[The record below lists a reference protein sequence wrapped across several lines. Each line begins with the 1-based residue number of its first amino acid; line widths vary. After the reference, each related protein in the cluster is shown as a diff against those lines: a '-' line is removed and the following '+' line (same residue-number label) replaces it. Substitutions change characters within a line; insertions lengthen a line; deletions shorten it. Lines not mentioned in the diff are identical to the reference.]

1 MPKPCKQPNKIRNPA
16 TGKCV
21 SKTGPTGKKILAAKR
36 TKTPKR
42 KPSVKKAC
50 PSDKVMN
57 PATGRCVSKSGPTGK
72 KILASKSSKG
82 RKPKVTKPKSPKVTK
97 VSKPTPK
104 SPLIPNSKN
113 SRYYDV
119 KEGVMKYKELRP
131 RDVENNKSV
140 LNSYTR
146 YYVSQKYDGWQ
157 AVWNGKDK
165 FTTNTGKRTF
175 KPPKEWSKL
184 LPQGIS
190 IAGEL
195 VILGK
200 QAAEVASL
208 TTQRGEWKKV
218 RFMAFD
224 IPGMR
229 NRPFSERTAEL
240 KRIVKQQC
248 KQFPTCPMVYVDQTI
263 YSSGDQIYKKWK
275 SVLNSG
281 GEGLVLTDP
290 TSLYRPMKRT
300 NDRVK
305 LKGRE
310 DTEGTIQGFN
320 TSDNKLRSLKLKLK
334 NGQTFNLGIGFSNEE
349 REKYQRMFKLG
360 DHVKFSYRSLSSD
373 GRPKEARFVGKRHK
387 ADILN

>member
-1 MPKPCKQPNKIRNPA
+1 MPKPCPPDKIR
-16 TGKCV
+16 
-21 SKTGPTGKKILAAKR
+21 
-36 TKTPKR
+36 
-42 KPSVKKAC
+42 
-50 PSDKVMN
+50 N
-57 PATGRCVSKSGPTGK
+57 PATGRCVSKSGPIGKKILGSSKPQTPKPTKKDCPSDKIMNPATGRCVSRTGPTGK
-72 KILASKSSKG
+72 KILASTKPQ
-82 RKPKVTKPKSPKVTK
+82 KPKP
-97 VSKPTPK
+97 SKPTPQ
-104 SPLIPNSKN
+104 SPLRPTNKN
-113 SRYYDV
+113 SRYYDI

-131 RDVENNKSV
+131 RDVEKNTSV
-140 LNSYTR
+140 LNPYKG
-146 YYVSQKYDGWQ
+146 YYVSVKYDGWQ

-200 QAAEVASL
+200 QASDVASL
-208 TTQRGEWKKV
+208 TTEKGEWKKV

-224 IPGMR
+224 IPGMK
-229 NRPFSERTAEL
+229 NRPFSERTTEL

-248 KQFPTCPMVYVDQTI
+248 KQFPTCPMIYVDQII
-263 YSSGDQIYKKWK
+263 YNSSDKIYKKWK
-275 SVLNSG
+275 SVLKSG

-290 TSLYRPMKRT
+290 NSVYRPMKRS

-310 DTEGTIQGFN
+310 DTEGKIEAFN
-320 TSDNKLRSLKLKLK
+320 LSGSKLKSLKLKMK
-334 NGQTFNLGIGFSNEE
+334 NGQSFNLGIGFSNDE
-349 REKYQRMFKLG
+349 RTNYKKIFKIG
-360 DHVKFSYRSLSSD
+360 EYVKFSYRSLSTD